1 MYKTAMKTLY
11 VRRGMLL
18 QDFGFLCCCEF
29 CQEEET
35 QNDFETWKYWQ
46 SEEVKNLYL
55 EKMCGLTQ
63 NYAWRE
69 LVTESLEVMAIHKKM
84 YNMEKSKKPPR
95 GFILKN
101 LENYLNI
108 GVSAYFAAKTIGDAD
123 HMEHFKKECEKIAM
137 AGEKIAQI
145 AYGNVSVEAKIWME
159 RLHNF
164 EDCCVSG
171 CRLMEKPVSEN

>member
-1 MYKTAMKTLY
+1 M
-11 VRRGMLL
+11 

-35 QNDFETWKYWQ
+35 RNDTETWKYWQ
-46 SEEVKNLYL
+46 SKELKNLYL
-55 EKMCGLTQ
+55 EKMCELTQ
-63 NYAWRE
+63 DYAWRE

-145 AYGNVSVEAKIWME
+145 AYGNVSVEANIWME